1 MTRIRTGTTRGI
13 AARRSAGATVACVVA
28 LVLLTWADLAS
39 KNWALANLSRAPS
52 IPAGEVC
59 RANAEGLT
67 YFQRLPTAPSVLVD
81 GFLELRYAENCG
93 AAFGVLNNGP
103 SWLRLLLFAPAAAAA
118 VLGLLW
124 LYYSGYGGRLF
135 ALSVPLIASG
145 ALGNLVDRFRLG
157 YVVDFVR
164 FHLRDG
170 FAWPTFNVADITI
183 TIGVGLLLIEG
194 FSAPSRTQRTS
205 APNSEPAST
214 DAPS

>member
-1 MTRIRTGTTRGI
+1 MTRTTRTLT
-13 AARRSAGATVACVVA
+13 AAHRSIGSTALCVLA
-28 LVLLTWADLAS
+28 LALLTWADLAT
-39 KNWALANLSRAPS
+39 KDWALANLSRAPS

-59 RANAEGLT
+59 RANEEGLT
-67 YFQRLPTAPSVLVD
+67 YFQRLPTAPRVWID
-81 GFLELRYAENCG
+81 NYLELRYAENCG

-135 ALSVPLIASG
+135 TLSVPLIASG
-145 ALGNLVDRFRLG
+145 ALGNLIDRFRLG

-170 FAWPTFNVADITI
+170 FSWPTFNVADITI
-183 TIGVGLLLIEG
+183 TVGVGLLLIEG
-194 FSAPSRTQRTS
+194 FAAPSRTQRARAAT
-205 APNSEPAST
+205 PERAST
-214 DAPS
+214 DA